1 MSNLS
6 ALPAGSVIGILGGGQ
21 LGRMLAM
28 SAARLGY
35 RCHILAPEEDSVAAE
50 VACFFTCADYDDE
63 TQLNAF
69 AESCDVIT
77 YEFENV
83 PVGPL
88 SAIKDSKPLRPG
100 PKVLEIAQSRIDEK
114 RFATKLGGKTAPFA
128 MVEQRAKLAP
138 ALEKT
143 GLPAILKT
151 NRFGYD
157 GKGQLRVTEDSN
169 LAHVWQDMDGQS
181 CIAEGMVHFDA
192 EFSVIL
198 VRGGNGEI
206 RYWDSPRNVHDDG
219 ILATSSFP
227 AGPLIESQEADA
239 RKLTAKIAESLD
251 YVGVLTCEFF
261 ATAAGPIFNEMAPRV
276 HNSGHWSIEGAVTSQ
291 FENHIRAICGL
302 PLGDTAL
309 TAERIEMENLIG
321 KAAATAQK
329 KLSYGDTHLHLYGK
343 TGARAGRKMG
353 HITRLYR

>member
-1 MSNLS
+1 MSSLS

-35 RCHILAPEEDSVAAE
+35 RCHIFAPEQDSVAAE
-50 VACFFTCADYDDE
+50 VSSFFTCAEYEDE
-63 TQLNAF
+63 AQLKAF
-69 AESCDVIT
+69 AKSCDVIT

-88 SAIKDSKPLRPG
+88 SAIKNSKPLRPG
-100 PKVLEIAQSRIDEK
+100 PKVLEIAQSRIAEK
-114 RFATKLGGKTAPFA
+114 RFAAELGGQTAPFA
-128 MVEQRAKLAP
+128 LVEQRAKLVP

-169 LAHVWQDMDGQS
+169 LAYMWKDMDGQS
-181 CIAEGMVHFDA
+181 CIAEGVVHFDA

-198 VRGGNGEI
+198 VRGGDGEI
-206 RYWDSPRNVHDDG
+206 RYWNSPRNVHEDG

-227 AGPLIESQEADA
+227 AGPLVESQEADA
-239 RKLTAKIAESLD
+239 RKLAAKIAESLD

-276 HNSGHWSIEGAVTSQ
+276 HNSGHWSIEGAMTSQ

-309 TAERIEMENLIG
+309 VADRIEMENLIG
-321 KAAATAQK
+321 KAATAAQK
-329 KLSYGDTHLHLYGK
+329 NLSYSDTHLHLYGK
-343 TGARAGRKMG
+343 SEARAGRKMG